1 MSDPVFS
8 SIRNTAMTTRPLFA
22 ALAAATLLSG
32 CSLVPDYLRPEA
44 PVPAAW
50 PAGAGPAAPAKPEAP
65 LLGDMAWKEFFTAP
79 SLQYLI
85 GQALENNRDLRVAA
99 LNIDVARSTYRV
111 SESDLFPHL
120 TAGASGTADHS
131 PKSVSSANPPK
142 ASDTRRFNANLGI
155 TSFEVDLFGR
165 LSSLEEE
172 SLEKYLATE
181 EARDSTRISL
191 IAEVANA
198 ALTLFG
204 DRALLKLTN
213 ETLDSRQASLELILR
228 SFERGAASQL
238 DVAQARTAVETA
250 RVNRSRY
257 LRQVEQDKNA
267 LVLLVGAPIDESR
280 LDAVADDLGGLHFVE
295 DLPTGLP
302 SEVLLRRPDI
312 VQAEHTLK
320 AANAN
325 IGAARAAFFPTLSL
339 TGTFGSS
346 SATLDTLFAAGTGA
360 WSFVPQITTP
370 IFDAGKNFANL
381 DSAKANRDIAIA
393 QYEKS
398 IQTAFSEVA
407 NALTAKTTLSE
418 QMKSQSDLV
427 AATRDSY
434 RLSRARYDSGIDSYL
449 NVLDSQRSL
458 YSAEQDLISVQ
469 ISRLS
474 NLVTLYKVLG
484 GGVS

>member
-1 MSDPVFS
+1 M
-8 SIRNTAMTTRPLFA
+8 TRPLFA
-22 ALAAATLLSG
+22 ALTAATLLSG
-32 CSLVPDYLRPEA
+32 CSLVPDYLRPDA
-44 PVPAAW
+44 PVPAVW
-50 PAGAGPAAPAKPEAP
+50 PAASAPTAPAKPDTP

-79 SLQYLI
+79 PLQYLI
-85 GQALENNRDLRVAA
+85 EQALENNRDLRVAA
-99 LNIDVARSTYRV
+99 LNIEVARSTYRV
-111 SESDLFPHL
+111 SESDLYPHL
-120 TAGASGTADHS
+120 TAGASETIQRNPRS
-131 PKSVSSANPPK
+131 ISTANPK
-142 ASDTRRFNANLGI
+142 TATTTRRFNANLGI
-155 TSFEVDLFGR
+155 TSFELDLFGR

-181 EARDSTRISL
+181 EARTSTRISL

-204 DRALLKLTN
+204 DRALLNLTN
-213 ETLDSRQASLELILR
+213 ETLESRQSSLELVER
-228 SFERGAASQL
+228 SFERGVASQL

-257 LRQVEQDKNA
+257 QRQVEQDKNA
-267 LVLLVGAPIDESR
+267 LTLLVGAPIDEAR
-280 LDAVADDLGGLHFVE
+280 LAAAGDLGGLHFVE

-339 TGTFGSS
+339 TGSFGSTS
-346 SATLDTLFAAGTGA
+346 TTLDTLFAAGTGA
-360 WSFVPQITTP
+360 WAFAPQITTP

-381 DSAKANRDIAIA
+381 DSAKASRDIAIA

-398 IQTAFSEVA
+398 IQTAFSEVS
-407 NALTAKTTLSE
+407 NALAAKGTLSE

-427 AATRDSY
+427 TAARDSY
-434 RLSRARYDSGIDSYL
+434 RLSRARYDRGIDNYL
-449 NVLDSQRSL
+449 TVLDSQRSL

-469 ISRLS
+469 VSRLS

>member
-1 MSDPVFS
+1 MSDPAS
-8 SIRNTAMTTRPLFA
+8 PSNRNTAMTRPLLA
-22 ALAAATLLSG
+22 ALTAATLLSG

-44 PVPAAW
+44 PIPSLW
-50 PAGAGPAAPAKPEAP
+50 PSEAAPAASAKPDTP
-65 LLGDMAWKEFFTAP
+65 LLGDMAWKSFFTDPA
-79 SLQYLI
+79 LQYLI
-85 GQALENNRDLRVAA
+85 EQALENNRDLRVAA

-120 TAGASGTADHS
+120 TAGASATADHS
-131 PKSVSSANPPK
+131 PKSISQASPPK

-165 LSSLEEE
+165 LSSLEEA

-181 EARDSTRISL
+181 EARSATRITL

-204 DRALLKLTN
+204 DRALLNLTN
-213 ETLDSRQASLELILR
+213 ETLESRVSSLELIQR

-250 RVNRSRY
+250 RVNRARY
-257 LRQVEQDKNA
+257 QRQVEQDKNA
-267 LVLLVGAPIDESR
+267 LTLLVGAPIDEAR
-280 LDAVADDLGGLHFVE
+280 LAAAGRDLGGMTFVE

-339 TGTFGSS
+339 TGTFGSTS
-346 SATLDTLFAAGTGA
+346 PTLDTLFSAGTGA

-381 DSAKANRDIAIA
+381 DSAKASRDIAIA
-393 QYEKS
+393 QYEQA

-407 NALTAKTTLSE
+407 NSLTAKTTLAA
-418 QMKSQSDLV
+418 QMKSQNDLV

-434 RLSRARYDSGIDSYL
+434 TLSRARYDRGIDNYL
-449 NVLDSQRSL
+449 TVLDSQRSL

-469 ISRLS
+469 VSRLS

>member
-1 MSDPVFS
+1 MRDPVS
-8 SIRNTAMTTRPLFA
+8 LSNRKTAMTRPLVA
-22 ALAAATLLSG
+22 ALTAATLLSG
-32 CSLVPDYLRPEA
+32 CSLVPDYLRPDA
-44 PVPAAW
+44 PVPSLW
-50 PAGAGPAAPAKPEAP
+50 PTGAGPAAPAKPDTP
-65 LLGDMAWKEFFTAP
+65 LLGDMAWKSFFTDP

-85 GQALENNRDLRVAA
+85 EQALENNRDLRVAA

-120 TAGASGTADHS
+120 TAGASATADHS
-131 PKSVSSANPPK
+131 PKSISQASPPK

-165 LSSLEEE
+165 LSSLEEA

-181 EARDSTRISL
+181 EARSATRITL

-204 DRALLKLTN
+204 DRALLDLTN
-213 ETLDSRQASLELILR
+213 ETLASREASLELIQR
-228 SFERGAASQL
+228 SFERGVASQL

-250 RVNRSRY
+250 RVNRARY
-257 LRQVEQDKNA
+257 QRQVEQDKNA
-267 LVLLVGAPIDESR
+267 LTLLVGAPVDESKLALAGR
-280 LDAVADDLGGLHFVE
+280 DLSAMRFVE

-339 TGTFGSS
+339 TGTFGSTS
-346 SATLDTLFAAGTGA
+346 PTLDTLFSAGTGA

-381 DSAKANRDIAIA
+381 DSAKASRDIAIA
-393 QYEKS
+393 QYEKA

-407 NALTAKTTLSE
+407 NSLTAKTALSA
-418 QMKSQSDLV
+418 QVKSQSDLV

-434 RLSRARYDSGIDSYL
+434 TLSRARYDRGIDSYL
-449 NVLDSQRSL
+449 TVLDSQRSL
-458 YSAEQDLISVQ
+458 YSAEQDLITVQ
-469 ISRLS
+469 VSRLS